1 VSAGSTMVDEARCC
15 EFLFEKGIDAPF
27 CVVYGCAMP
36 TFFVL
41 ETVEVDMVEK
51 RSLVAT
57 LEASDR
63 ESSG

>member
-1 VSAGSTMVDEARCC
+1 VSAGSTVVEEAR
-15 EFLFEKGIDAPF
+15 FWGVLFKKGIDAPF

-36 TFFVL
+36 AFFVL

>member
-1 VSAGSTMVDEARCC
+1 VSAGSTMVEEAKVC
-15 EFLFEKGIDAPF
+15 EFLFKQGMGAPF
-27 CVVYGCAMP
+27 CVVYGCP
-36 TFFVL
+36 VPIFLVL
-41 ETVEVDMVEK
+41 DIVEVDMVEK